1 MVERNS
7 FLSDDE
13 LRSSEF
19 ASLGSN
25 VKISRFAKFYGSNF
39 LSIGN
44 NVRIDDFTV
53 ISLGTISRIGDFVH
67 VSAQSSIYAAEGIDV
82 GDFVTISGRVGIY
95 GQSDDYSGAWLTNP
109 TIPEELRFV
118 EQSRVSIG
126 AHAIIGSNSTILPGA
141 QVAEGVAIGAHTLL
155 THATDPWGIYVG
167 TPAKRIKERE
177 RGLLG
182 LKLSLSEYKDRYSH

>member
-13 LRSSEF
+13 LRSFEF
-19 ASLGSN
+19 ASLGFN
-25 VKISRFAKFYGSNF
+25 VKVSRFAQFYGSNF

-53 ISLGTISRIGDFVH
+53 ISLGAISSIGDFVH
-67 VSAQSSIYAAEGIDV
+67 VSAQSAIYAAEGIDV

-109 TIPEELRFV
+109 TVPEELRFV
-118 EQSRVSIG
+118 ERARVNIG

-141 QVAEGVAIGAHTLL
+141 QVSEGVAIGAHTLL
-155 THATDPWGIYVG
+155 THSTDPWGIYVG

-177 RGLLG
+177 RSLLE
-182 LKLSLSEYKDRYSH
+182 LKLSLSDYGNRNSQ